1 MSHAQFL
8 GQQGQIAVIH
18 LGGSFSNIILS
29 VAVTSDVIGSDRLF
43 VIMGH
48 KLSSLCISGDDD
60 DNNDD
65 SFQEVQRRKTRD
77 GGGDRA
83 RRKSSGLSRYSNDFQ
98 HTIEEPLKI
107 AAFNVRRF
115 GAAKMKQNV
124 VVDILVKIIKQFDII
139 IVQEVVDS
147 SEKAVHDLLEAVNS
161 SDDKYQMVLSPRL
174 GRNTQKEQYL
184 IIFRLMYF
192 SSRDSDTTTSVVR
205 LYVCMSIC
213 LSVCHQNPIHLSN
226 KSPF

>member
-8 GQQGQIAVIH
+8 GQQAQIAVIH
-18 LGGSFSNIILS
+18 LGGSVSNIILS

-124 VVDILVKIIKQFDII
+124 VVDILVKT
-139 IVQEVVDS
+139 V
-147 SEKAVHDLLEAVNS
+147 A
-161 SDDKYQMVLSPRL
+161 
-174 GRNTQKEQYL
+174 
-184 IIFRLMYF
+184 
-192 SSRDSDTTTSVVR
+192 
-205 LYVCMSIC
+205 
-213 LSVCHQNPIHLSN
+213 
-226 KSPF
+226 

>member
-1 MSHAQFL
+1 
-8 GQQGQIAVIH
+8 
-18 LGGSFSNIILS
+18 
-29 VAVTSDVIGSDRLF
+29 
-43 VIMGH
+43 MGH

-192 SSRDSDTTTSVVR
+192 SSRDSDLTTNVVR

-213 LSVCHQNPIHLSN
+213 PSVHPYVHDALSSTSIIRIKKRQISFVTNSVEHSNALSISQVF
-226 KSPF
+226 KYFSSVFQVFLKHF